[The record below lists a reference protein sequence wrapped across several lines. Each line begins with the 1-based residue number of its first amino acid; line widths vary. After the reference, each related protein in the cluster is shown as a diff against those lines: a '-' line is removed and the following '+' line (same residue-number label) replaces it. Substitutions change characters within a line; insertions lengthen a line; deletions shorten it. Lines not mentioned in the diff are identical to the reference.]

1 MKGIVHF
8 TVGVLAASCV
18 PEVVRAGAAG
28 HPLYFLLGGVAGL
41 LPDTLDFKFL
51 GFFSRHDIEVAPDP
65 LQPDPAMIAEALV
78 LAVHRAAESKKSVR
92 IRLNTIRLAAD
103 RWQSYEVVFDPVR
116 KQVEVN
122 MGPVVNTG
130 GQPVDSGGD
139 KAAGASARASL
150 LCPIQNEYQAATRID
165 ILGGPMFGMVPQP
178 DGRVRISFIPW
189 HRQGSHGVLLAVA
202 LGLAAWLVVDGLA
215 GVVVCL
221 AMLAH
226 ALVDQIGFMGSNW
239 LYPFTRVRRPGW
251 KMVYS
256 QDSFANMAMVWCSL
270 ALILWNLGNGYAHGR
285 GTHFPNLMQWAVFGC
300 VLPLL
305 LLRAL
310 WPRDEA

>member
-78 LAVHRAAESKKSVR
+78 LAVHQAAESRKPVR

-103 RWQSYEVVFDPVR
+103 RWQSYEVVFNPVK

-165 ILGGPMFGMVPQP
+165 ILGGPMFGMVPQS
-178 DGRVRISFIPW
+178 DGSVRISFIPW
-189 HRQGSHGVLLAVA
+189 HRQGSHGVLLAVG
-202 LGLAAWLVVDGLA
+202 LGLAGWLAFDALA

-239 LYPFTRVRRPGW
+239 LYPFTRARRPGW

>member
-8 TVGVLAASCV
+8 TVGVMAASCL
-18 PEVVRAGAAG
+18 PEAVRAAAAG
-28 HPLYFLLGGVAGL
+28 HPLYFVLGGVAGL
-41 LPDTLDFKFL
+41 LPDTMDFKLL

-78 LAVHRAAESKKSVR
+78 LAVHRAAESRKPVR

-103 RWQSYEVVFDPVR
+103 RWQSYEVVFNSVR

-130 GQPVDSGGD
+130 GQPVAE
-139 KAAGASARASL
+139 KRGADDGVGARASL
-150 LCPIQNEYQAATRID
+150 LCPIRNEYQAATRID

-178 DGRVRISFIPW
+178 DGSVRISFIPW
-189 HRQGSHGVLLAVA
+189 HRQGSHGVLLAVG
-202 LGLAAWLVVDGLA
+202 LGLAGWLAFDALA

-226 ALVDQIGFMGSNW
+226 ALVDQVGFMGSNW
-239 LYPFTRVRRPGW
+239 LYPFTRTRRPGW
-251 KMVYS
+251 KMVSS
-256 QDSFANMAMVWCSL
+256 QHSFANMAMVWCSL
-270 ALILWNLGNGYAHGR
+270 ALILWNLGSGYAHGQ
-285 GTHFPNLMQWAVFGC
+285 GKHFPNLLQWVVFGC

-305 LLRAL
+305 ILHAL
-310 WPRDEA
+310 WPREEE